1 MLLQHAIGP
10 LPVALFN
17 AALPLLQ
24 PLQTQMVIGP
34 AVIEFIQARYR
45 HRQRGESL
53 TNLLLQLAQ
62 LRLFE
67 PFILLL
73 DALDLR
79 HLLLQHAGADLAHF
93 GTPLLPCLLQIVMK
107 TLRFLPLGA
116 VQPHH
121 FFVRQLKLQ
130 LAPDDA
136 SLAPDLNQLIKGDQV
151 FMFFPAHLNACV
163 QQPHAVIRVLS
174 QVFPQ
179 RCRFKFHIVA
189 P

>member
-1 MLLQHAIGP
+1 M
-10 LPVALFN
+10 
-17 AALPLLQ
+17 
-24 PLQTQMVIGP
+24 
-34 AVIEFIQARYR
+34 
-45 HRQRGESL
+45 
-53 TNLLLQLAQ
+53 
-62 LRLFE
+62 
-67 PFILLL
+67 LL

-93 GTPLLPCLLQIVMK
+93 CAPLLPGLLQIMMK
-107 TLRFLPLGA
+107 TLRFLPFGA

-121 FFVRQLKLQ
+121 FFVRQFKFQ

-136 SLAPDLNQLIKGDQV
+136 ALAPDLNQLIEGDQV
-151 FMFFPAHLNACV
+151 FMFFPAHLNAGV

>member
-1 MLLQHAIGP
+1 
-10 LPVALFN
+10 
-17 AALPLLQ
+17 
-24 PLQTQMVIGP
+24 MVISP
-34 AVIEFIQARYR
+34 AVIEFLQARHR
-45 HRQRGESL
+45 HWQRGEGF
-53 TNLLLQLAQ
+53 TDLLLQLAQ

-73 DALDLR
+73 NALNLC
-79 HLLLQHAGADLAHF
+79 HLLLQHAGTDLTHF
-93 GTPLLPCLLQIVMK
+93 GAPLLPRLLQIVIK

-116 VQPHH
+116 VQSHH
-121 FFVRQLKLQ
+121 FFVRQFKFQ

-136 SLAPDLNQLIKGDQV
+136 ALAPDLNQLIEGDQV
-151 FMFFPAHLNACV
+151 FMFFPAHLNAGV